1 MMRIGIPKEENNNET
16 RVALVPV
23 SIPKLAKLG
32 FDVVIEKGAGE
43 NSGYLDSEYEDK
55 GAKISNLEDVMSSEL
70 IASIDI
76 PDIKLMKKGQMLACM
91 ADPFRNL
98 KETKKIIGTGIT
110 LLSLEVIPRRLSKG
124 QSMDVNSSQD
134 NLSGYRA
141 ALMGSQ
147 HIAKMVPMMMTSA
160 GTVRPAK
167 FIIQGAAVAGLQAIA
182 TAKRL
187 GAVVQAIDVRLTAK
201 QDTESLGAKFIDVPG
216 WKDAESSSGHATL
229 FTDKGLQEAFD
240 NALMDAVKDADV
252 VITTARLFGA
262 NAPKLFFGKENNDK
276 MTKEMK
282 EGSVIVDMNTD
293 TGGNI
298 VGSKEGEI
306 IEENGVTIV
315 GIPNLCRTIPNT
327 ASMLYSN
334 NVTNF
339 VTVLVD
345 EGNLTI
351 NQEEQVLTGDEGGI
365 SAGYGGILIAEGG
378 KIHRNHTKLMEA
390 IPMPVKTK
398 EGNKEQKDGNSTINI
413 TNINISDSVINKS
426 NVGEK

>member
-1 MMRIGIPKEENNNET
+1 MRIGIPKEKNKNET

-43 NSGYLDSEYEDK
+43 NSGYSDSEYEKK
-55 GAKISNLEDVMSSEL
+55 GAKISNLKDVLSSEL
-70 IASIDI
+70 VASIDI
-76 PDIKLMKKGQMLACM
+76 PDIKMMKKGQLLACI
-91 ADPFRNL
+91 ADPFRKL
-98 KETKKIIGTGIT
+98 KETKEIIDAGIT
-110 LLSLEVIPRRLSKG
+110 LLSLDVIPRRLSKG

-167 FIIQGAAVAGLQAIA
+167 FIIQGAAVAGLQAI
-182 TAKRL
+182 
-187 GAVVQAIDVRLTAK
+187 DVRLAAK

-216 WKDAESSSGHATL
+216 WKDAESSSGHASL

-240 NALMDAVKDADV
+240 NALMDAVKNADV

-262 NAPKLFFGKENNDK
+262 KAPKLFFGKENNEK

-293 TGGNI
+293 TSGNI

-306 IEENGVTIV
+306 IEKDGVTIV

-345 EGNLTI
+345 EGNLVI

-378 KIHRNHTKLMEA
+378 KIHKNHTKLMEA
-390 IPMPVKTK
+390 M
-398 EGNKEQKDGNSTINI
+398 E
-413 TNINISDSVINKS
+413 
-426 NVGEK
+426 

>member
-1 MMRIGIPKEENNNET
+1 MRLGIPKEKNKDET
-16 RVALVPV
+16 RVSVVPI
-23 SIPKLAKLG
+23 SIPKLNKLG
-32 FDVVIEKGAGE
+32 FEVIIEKGAGE
-43 NSGYLDSEYEDK
+43 KSGYLDSEYEEK
-55 GAKISNLEDVMSSEL
+55 GGKISDLDDVMKSDL
-70 IASIDI
+70 VVSIGV
-76 PDIKLMKKGQMLACM
+76 PDFSMMKKGQMLACM
-91 ADPFRNL
+91 ADPFRHL
-98 KETKKIIGTGIT
+98 DQTKKIINSGIT

-141 ALMGSQ
+141 ALVGSQ
-147 HIAKMVPMMMTSA
+147 HITKMVPMMMTSA

-167 FIIQGAAVAGLQAIA
+167 FVIQGAAVAGLQAIA

-187 GAVVQAIDVRLTAK
+187 GAAVQAIDVRLAAK

-216 WKDAESSSGHATL
+216 WKDAESSSGHASL
-229 FTDKGLQEAFD
+229 FTDKDLQSAFD
-240 NALMDAVKDADV
+240 NALMGAVKEADV

-262 NAPKLFFGKENNDK
+262 DAPKLFFGEDNNDK

-306 IEENGVTIV
+306 VKENGVTIV

-339 VTVLVD
+339 VTVLVN
-345 EGNLTI
+345 EGKLTI
-351 NQEEQVLTGDEGGI
+351 NQEEEVLTGDEGGI
-365 SAGYGGILIAEGG
+365 SAGYGGILIAEDG
-378 KIHRNHTKLMEA
+378 KIHGNHTKLMEV
-390 IPMPVKTK
+390 MK
-398 EGNKEQKDGNSTINI
+398 
-413 TNINISDSVINKS
+413 
-426 NVGEK
+426 

>member
-1 MMRIGIPKEENNNET
+1 MRIGIPKEKNEKET
-16 RVALVPV
+16 RVAIVPV
-23 SIPKLAKLG
+23 SIPKLVKLG
-32 FDVVIEKGAGE
+32 FEVIIEKGAGDK
-43 NSGYLDSEYEDK
+43 SGYSDAEYEEK
-55 GAKISNLEDVMSSEL
+55 GAKTESLNEVMKCEL
-70 IASIDI
+70 IASIDV
-76 PDIKLMKKGQMLACM
+76 PNFDNMKKGQMLACV

-98 KETKKIIGTGIT
+98 EQTKQIINSGIT

-134 NLSGYRA
+134 NLSGYKA

-147 HIAKMVPMMMTSA
+147 NIAKMVPMMMTSA

-187 GAVVQAIDVRLTAK
+187 GAAVQAIDVRLAAK

-216 WKDAESSSGHATL
+216 WKDAESSSGHASL

-240 NALMDAVKDADV
+240 NALMNAVKDADV

-276 MTKEMK
+276 MTREMK

-298 VGSKEGEI
+298 AGSEEEKI
-306 IEENGVTIV
+306 IEKDGVTIV
-315 GIPNLCRTIPNT
+315 GIPMLCRTVPNT

-345 EGNLTI
+345 EGKLTI
-351 NQEEQVLTGDEGGI
+351 NQDEQVLTGDEGGI
-365 SAGYGGILIAEGG
+365 SAGYGGILIAENG
-378 KIHRNHTKLMEA
+378 KVHDNHTKLMEA
-390 IPMPVKTK
+390 MK
-398 EGNKEQKDGNSTINI
+398 
-413 TNINISDSVINKS
+413 
-426 NVGEK
+426 

>member
-1 MMRIGIPKEENNNET
+1 MRIGIPKEKSENET
-16 RVALVPV
+16 RVAIVPV
-23 SIPKLAKLG
+23 SIPKLVKLG
-32 FDVVIEKGAGE
+32 FEVIIEKGAGKK
-43 NSGYLDSEYEDK
+43 SGYTDKEYEEK
-55 GAKISNLEDVMSSEL
+55 GAKINSLDEVMKSEL
-70 IASIDI
+70 ITSIDV
-76 PDIKLMKKGQMLACM
+76 PDYSNMKKGQMLACV

-98 KETKKIIGTGIT
+98 EQTKKIIDAGIT
-110 LLSLEVIPRRLSKG
+110 LMSLEVIPRRLSKG

-134 NLSGYRA
+134 NLSGYKA

-167 FIIQGAAVAGLQAIA
+167 FVIQGAAVAGLQAIA

-187 GAVVQAIDVRLTAK
+187 GGAIQAIDVRLAAK

-216 WKDAESSSGHATL
+216 WKDAESSSGHASL

-240 NALMDAVKDADV
+240 NALMDAVKEADV
-252 VITTARLFGA
+252 VITTARLFGSD
-262 NAPKLFFGKENNDK
+262 APKLFFGKDNNEK
-276 MTKEMK
+276 MTKKMK

-298 VGSKEGEI
+298 VGSKDGEI
-306 IEENGVTIV
+306 IEKDGVTIV
-315 GIPNLCRTIPNT
+315 GIPMLCRTVPNT

-339 VTVLVD
+339 VTVLID
-345 EGNLTI
+345 EGKLVI

-365 SAGYGGILIAEGG
+365 SAGYGGILIAEDG
-378 KIHRNHTKLMEA
+378 KVHDNHTKLMEA
-390 IPMPVKTK
+390 MK
-398 EGNKEQKDGNSTINI
+398 
-413 TNINISDSVINKS
+413 
-426 NVGEK
+426 

>member
-1 MMRIGIPKEENNNET
+1 MRIGIPKEKNENET
-16 RVALVPV
+16 RVAIVPV

-32 FDVVIEKGAGE
+32 FEVIIEKGAGE
-43 NSGYLDSEYEDK
+43 KSGYSDSEYEDK
-55 GAKISNLEDVMSSEL
+55 GAKTESLDEVMKCEL
-70 IASIDI
+70 IASIDV
-76 PDIKLMKKGQMLACM
+76 PNFDSMKKGQMLACV

-98 KETKKIIGTGIT
+98 EQTKQIIDSGIT

-134 NLSGYRA
+134 NLSGYKA
-141 ALMGSQ
+141 ALMGSLN
-147 HIAKMVPMMMTSA
+147 IAKMVPMMMTSA

-187 GAVVQAIDVRLTAK
+187 GAAVQAIDVRLAAK

-216 WKDAESSSGHATL
+216 WKDAESSSGHASL

-262 NAPKLFFGKENNDK
+262 NAPKLFFGKDNNDK
-276 MTKEMK
+276 MTSEMK

-298 VGSKEGEI
+298 VGSEENKI
-306 IEENGVTIV
+306 IEKDGVTIV
-315 GIPNLCRTIPNT
+315 GIPMLCRTVPNT

-345 EGNLTI
+345 EGKLTI
-351 NQEEQVLTGDEGGI
+351 NQDEQVLTGDEGGI
-365 SAGYGGILIAEGG
+365 SAGYGGILIAEDG
-378 KIHRNHTKLMEA
+378 KIHDNHTKLMEA
-390 IPMPVKTK
+390 IK
-398 EGNKEQKDGNSTINI
+398 
-413 TNINISDSVINKS
+413 
-426 NVGEK
+426 

>member
-1 MMRIGIPKEENNNET
+1 MRIGIPKEQNKNET

-43 NSGYLDSEYEDK
+43 NSGYLDSEYEEK
-55 GAKISNLEDVMSSEL
+55 GAKISNLKDVMESEL
-70 IASIDI
+70 IASINI

-98 KETKKIIGTGIT
+98 KETKEIIDAGIT

-147 HIAKMVPMMMTSA
+147 YIAKMVPMMMTSA

-187 GAVVQAIDVRLTAK
+187 GAAVQAIDVRLAAK

-306 IEENGVTIV
+306 VEENGVTIV

-345 EGNLTI
+345 EGKLVI
-351 NQEEQVLTGDEGGI
+351 NQDEQVLTGDEGGI
-365 SAGYGGILIAEGG
+365 SAGYGGILIAEDG
-378 KIHRNHTKLMEA
+378 KIHTNHTKLMEV
-390 IPMPVKTK
+390 MK
-398 EGNKEQKDGNSTINI
+398 
-413 TNINISDSVINKS
+413 
-426 NVGEK
+426 

>member
-1 MMRIGIPKEENNNET
+1 MVKSMRIGIPKERNNSET
-16 RVALVPV
+16 RVGLVPV
-23 SIPKLAKLG
+23 SIPKLLKLG
-32 FDVVIEKGAGE
+32 FEVIIEAGAGE
-43 NSGYLDSEYEDK
+43 KSGYLDSVYLEK
-55 GAKISNLEDVMSSEL
+55 GAKTATFEEVMDSEL
-70 IASIDI
+70 VASIDV
-76 PDIKLMKKGQMLACM
+76 PDYKVMKKGQMLACI

-98 KETKKIIGTGIT
+98 EQTKEIIDAGIT

-134 NLSGYRA
+134 NLSGYKA

-187 GAVVQAIDVRLTAK
+187 GAAVQAIDVRLAAK

-216 WKDAESSSGHATL
+216 WKDAESSSGHASL
-229 FTDKGLQEAFD
+229 FTDKGLQDAFD
-240 NALMDAVKDADV
+240 NALMESVKDADV

-298 VGSKEGEI
+298 IGSKEGEI
-306 IEENGVTIV
+306 VEKDGVTIV
-315 GIPNLCRTIPNT
+315 GIPMLCRTVPNT

-345 EGNLTI
+345 EGKLTI
-351 NQEEQVLTGDEGGI
+351 KQDEQVLTGDEGGI
-365 SAGYGGILIAEGG
+365 SAGYGGILIGENG
-378 KIHRNHTKLMEA
+378 KVHDNHTKLMEA
-390 IPMPVKTK
+390 MK
-398 EGNKEQKDGNSTINI
+398 
-413 TNINISDSVINKS
+413 
-426 NVGEK
+426 

>member
-1 MMRIGIPKEENNNET
+1 MRIGIPKEKNEKET
-16 RVALVPV
+16 RVAIVPV
-23 SIPKLAKLG
+23 SIPKLVKLG
-32 FDVVIEKGAGE
+32 FEVIIEKGAGDK
-43 NSGYLDSEYEDK
+43 SGYSDAEYEEK
-55 GAKISNLEDVMSSEL
+55 GAKTESLNEVMKCEL
-70 IASIDI
+70 IASIDV
-76 PDIKLMKKGQMLACM
+76 PNFDNMKKGQMLACV

-98 KETKKIIGTGIT
+98 EQTKQIINSGIT

-134 NLSGYRA
+134 NLSGYKA

-147 HIAKMVPMMMTSA
+147 NIAKMVPMMMTSA

-187 GAVVQAIDVRLTAK
+187 GAAVQAIDVRLAAK

-216 WKDAESSSGHATL
+216 WKDAESSSGHASL

-240 NALMDAVKDADV
+240 NALMNAVKDADV

-262 NAPKLFFGKENNDK
+262 NAPKLFFGKENNER
-276 MTKEMK
+276 MTREMK

-298 VGSKEGEI
+298 AGSEEEKI
-306 IEENGVTIV
+306 IEKDGVTIV
-315 GIPNLCRTIPNT
+315 GIPMLCRTVPNT

-345 EGNLTI
+345 EGKLTI
-351 NQEEQVLTGDEGGI
+351 NQDEQVLTGDEGGI
-365 SAGYGGILIAEGG
+365 SAGYGGILIAEDG
-378 KIHRNHTKLMEA
+378 KIHGNHTKLMEA
-390 IPMPVKTK
+390 MK
-398 EGNKEQKDGNSTINI
+398 
-413 TNINISDSVINKS
+413 
-426 NVGEK
+426 

>member
-1 MMRIGIPKEENNNET
+1 
-16 RVALVPV
+16 
-23 SIPKLAKLG
+23 
-32 FDVVIEKGAGE
+32 
-43 NSGYLDSEYEDK
+43 
-55 GAKISNLEDVMSSEL
+55 MSAEL
-70 IASIDI
+70 IASINI
-76 PDIKLMKKGQMLACM
+76 PNLEMMKKGQMLTCM

-98 KETKKIIGTGIT
+98 KQTNKIIDAGIT

-147 HIAKMVPMMMTSA
+147 YIAKMVPMMMTSA
-160 GTVRPAK
+160 GTVKPAK

-187 GAVVQAIDVRLTAK
+187 GASVQAIDVRLAAK

-216 WKDAESSSGHATL
+216 WKDAESSSGHASL

-240 NALMDAVKDADV
+240 NALMESVKEADV

-262 NAPKLFFGKENNDK
+262 DAPKLFFNKENNDK

-282 EGSVIVDMNTD
+282 KGSVIVDMNTD

-298 VGSKEGEI
+298 VGSKENEI
-306 IEENGVTIV
+306 VEKDGVTII
-315 GIPNLCRTIPNT
+315 GIPTLCRAIPNT

-339 VTVLVD
+339 VSVLVD
-345 EGNLTI
+345 EGKLVI

-365 SAGYGGILIAEGG
+365 SAGYGGILIAEDG
-378 KIHRNHTKLMEA
+378 KIHDNHSKLMEA
-390 IPMPVKTK
+390 MR
-398 EGNKEQKDGNSTINI
+398 
-413 TNINISDSVINKS
+413 
-426 NVGEK
+426 

>member
-1 MMRIGIPKEENNNET
+1 MRIGVPKETAKNET
-16 RVALVPV
+16 RVAIVPV
-23 SIPKLAKLG
+23 SIPKLKKLG
-32 FDVVIEKGAGE
+32 FDVIIQEGAGKLSGYSDSEYTEKGAQIGK
-43 NSGYLDSEYEDK
+43 LDE
-55 GAKISNLEDVMSSEL
+55 VMSNEL
-70 IASIDI
+70 IASINI
-76 PDIKLMKKGQMLACM
+76 PDYKIMNKGQMLACI

-98 KETKKIIGTGIT
+98 EQTKEIIDAGIT

-134 NLSGYRA
+134 NLSGYKA

-187 GAVVQAIDVRLTAK
+187 GAAVQAIDVRLAAK

-216 WKDAESSSGHATL
+216 WKDAESSSGHASL
-229 FTDKGLQEAFD
+229 FTDKGLQDAFD
-240 NALMDAVKDADV
+240 NALMNSVKDADV

-276 MTKEMK
+276 MTKKMK

-298 VGSKEGEI
+298 IESKEGEI
-306 IEENGVTIV
+306 VEKDGVTIV
-315 GIPNLCRTIPNT
+315 GIPMLCRTVPNT

-345 EGNLTI
+345 EGKLTI
-351 NQEEQVLTGDEGGI
+351 NQDEQVLTGDEGGI
-365 SAGYGGILIAEGG
+365 SAGYGGILIAENG
-378 KIHRNHTKLMEA
+378 KVHDNHTKLMEA
-390 IPMPVKTK
+390 MK
-398 EGNKEQKDGNSTINI
+398 
-413 TNINISDSVINKS
+413 
-426 NVGEK
+426 

>member
-1 MMRIGIPKEENNNET
+1 MRIGIPKEELVFRPGQEET
-16 RVALVPV
+16 RVAIVPISV
-23 SIPKLAKLG
+23 PKLKKLG
-32 FDVVIEKGAGE
+32 FEVLVEKGAGE
-43 NSGYLDSEYEDK
+43 KSGYSDSEYEEK
-55 GAKISNLEDVMSSEL
+55 GAKLSNLKDVMDSEL
-70 IASIDI
+70 VASINI
-76 PDIKLMKKGQMLACM
+76 PLEVERMKKGQMLACI
-91 ADPFRNL
+91 ADPFRFTGP
-98 KETKKIIGTGIT
+98 TKKIIDAGIT
-110 LLSLEVIPRRLSKG
+110 LLSLDVIPRRLSKG

-167 FIIQGAAVAGLQAIA
+167 FVIQGAAVAGLQAIA

-187 GAVVQAIDVRLTAK
+187 GAVVQAIDVRLAAK

-216 WKDAESSSGHATL
+216 WKDAESSSGHASL

-240 NALMDAVKDADV
+240 NALMDAVKNADV

-262 NAPKLFFGKENNDK
+262 NAPKLFFGKENNEK

-293 TGGNI
+293 TSGNI

-306 IEENGVTIV
+306 IEKDGVTIV

-345 EGNLTI
+345 EGNLVI

-378 KIHRNHTKLMEA
+378 KIHKNHTKLMEA
-390 IPMPVKTK
+390 M
-398 EGNKEQKDGNSTINI
+398 E
-413 TNINISDSVINKS
+413 
-426 NVGEK
+426 

>member
-1 MMRIGIPKEENNNET
+1 MRIGVPKETAKNET
-16 RVALVPV
+16 RVAIVPV
-23 SIPKLAKLG
+23 SIPKLKKLG
-32 FDVVIEKGAGE
+32 FDVIIQEGAGKLSGYSDSEYTEKGAQIGK
-43 NSGYLDSEYEDK
+43 LDE
-55 GAKISNLEDVMSSEL
+55 VMSNEL
-70 IASIDI
+70 IASINI
-76 PDIKLMKKGQMLACM
+76 PDYKIMNKGQMLACI

-98 KETKKIIGTGIT
+98 EQTKEIIDAGIT

-134 NLSGYRA
+134 NLSGYKA

-187 GAVVQAIDVRLTAK
+187 GAAVQAIDVRLAAK

-216 WKDAESSSGHATL
+216 WKDAESSSGHASL
-229 FTDKGLQEAFD
+229 FTDKGLQDAFD
-240 NALMDAVKDADV
+240 NALMNSVKDADV

-298 VGSKEGEI
+298 IESKEGEI
-306 IEENGVTIV
+306 VEKDGVKIV
-315 GIPNLCRTIPNT
+315 GIPMLCRTVPNT

-345 EGNLTI
+345 EGKLTI
-351 NQEEQVLTGDEGGI
+351 NQDEQVLTGDEGGI
-365 SAGYGGILIAEGG
+365 SAGYGGILIAEDG
-378 KIHRNHTKLMEA
+378 KIHDNHTKLMEA
-390 IPMPVKTK
+390 MK
-398 EGNKEQKDGNSTINI
+398 
-413 TNINISDSVINKS
+413 
-426 NVGEK
+426 

>member
-1 MMRIGIPKEENNNET
+1 MRLGVPKEKDENEM
-16 RVALVPV
+16 RVSIVPI
-23 SIPKLAKLG
+23 SIPKLNKLG
-32 FDVVIEKGAGE
+32 FDVIIEKGAGE
-43 NSGYLDSEYEDK
+43 KSGYYDSEYEER
-55 GAKISNLEDVMSSEL
+55 GGKIENPRKVMESEL
-70 IASIDI
+70 IVSIDV
-76 PDIKLMKKGQMLACM
+76 PDFKMMKAGQMLACV

-98 KETKKIIGTGIT
+98 EQTKKIIDTGIT
-110 LLSLEVIPRRLSKG
+110 LLSLDVIPRRLSKG
-124 QSMDVNSSQD
+124 QSMDINSSQD

-141 ALMGSQ
+141 ALMGSL
-147 HIAKMVPMMMTSA
+147 HVSKMVPMMMTAA

-167 FIIQGAAVAGLQAIA
+167 FVVQGAAVAGLQAIA

-187 GAVVQAIDVRLTAK
+187 GAAIQAIDVRLAAK

-216 WKDAESSSGHATL
+216 WRDAESSSGHATL
-229 FTDKGLQEAFD
+229 FTDKGLQQAFD

-262 NAPKLFFGKENNDK
+262 DAPKLFFNKENNDK

-298 VGSKEGEI
+298 VGSNRGEI
-306 IEENGVTIV
+306 VEKDGVTII

-345 EGNLTI
+345 DGKLVI

-365 SAGYGGILIAEGG
+365 SAGYGGILIAENG
-378 KIHRNHTKLMEA
+378 KIHENQTKLMEA
-390 IPMPVKTK
+390 L
-398 EGNKEQKDGNSTINI
+398 E
-413 TNINISDSVINKS
+413 
-426 NVGEK
+426 

>member
-1 MMRIGIPKEENNNET
+1 MRIGVPKETADNET
-16 RVALVPV
+16 RVAIVPV
-23 SIPKLAKLG
+23 SIPKLKKLG
-32 FDVVIEKGAGE
+32 FDVIIQEGAGKLSGYSDSEYTEKGAQIGK
-43 NSGYLDSEYEDK
+43 LDE
-55 GAKISNLEDVMSSEL
+55 VMSNEL
-70 IASIDI
+70 IASINI
-76 PDIKLMKKGQMLACM
+76 PDYKIMKKGQMLACI

-98 KETKKIIGTGIT
+98 EQTKEIIDAGIT

-134 NLSGYRA
+134 NLSGYKA

-187 GAVVQAIDVRLTAK
+187 GAAVQAIDVRLAAK

-216 WKDAESSSGHATL
+216 WKDAESSSGHASL
-229 FTDKGLQEAFD
+229 FTDKGLQDAFD
-240 NALMDAVKDADV
+240 NALMNSVKDADV

-298 VGSKEGEI
+298 IESKEGEI
-306 IEENGVTIV
+306 VEKDGVKIV
-315 GIPNLCRTIPNT
+315 GIPMLCRTVPNT

-345 EGNLTI
+345 EGKLTI
-351 NQEEQVLTGDEGGI
+351 NQDEQVLTGDEGGI
-365 SAGYGGILIAEGG
+365 SAGYGGILIAENG
-378 KIHRNHTKLMEA
+378 KVHDNHTKLMEA
-390 IPMPVKTK
+390 MK
-398 EGNKEQKDGNSTINI
+398 
-413 TNINISDSVINKS
+413 
-426 NVGEK
+426 

>member
-1 MMRIGIPKEENNNET
+1 MVEIMRIGIPKEELVFRPGQEET
-16 RVALVPV
+16 RVAIVPISV
-23 SIPKLAKLG
+23 PKLKKLG
-32 FDVVIEKGAGE
+32 FEVLVEKGAGE
-43 NSGYLDSEYEDK
+43 KSGYSDSEYEEK
-55 GAKISNLEDVMSSEL
+55 GAKLSNLKDVMDSEL
-70 IASIDI
+70 VASINI
-76 PDIKLMKKGQMLACM
+76 PLEVERMKKGQMLACI
-91 ADPFRNL
+91 ADPFRFTGP
-98 KETKKIIGTGIT
+98 TKKIIDAGIT
-110 LLSLEVIPRRLSKG
+110 LLSLDVIPRRLSKG

-167 FIIQGAAVAGLQAIA
+167 FVIQGAAVAGLQAIA

-187 GAVVQAIDVRLTAK
+187 GAVVQAIDVRLAAK

-216 WKDAESSSGHATL
+216 WKDAESSSGHASL

-240 NALMDAVKDADV
+240 NALMDAVKNADV

-262 NAPKLFFGKENNDK
+262 NAPKLFFGKENNEK

-282 EGSVIVDMNTD
+282 EGAVIVDMNTD
-293 TGGNI
+293 TSGNI

-306 IEENGVTIV
+306 IEKDGVTIV

-345 EGNLTI
+345 EGNLVI

-378 KIHRNHTKLMEA
+378 KIHKNHTKLMEA
-390 IPMPVKTK
+390 M
-398 EGNKEQKDGNSTINI
+398 E
-413 TNINISDSVINKS
+413 
-426 NVGEK
+426 

>member
-1 MMRIGIPKEENNNET
+1 MRIGIPKEKNENET
-16 RVALVPV
+16 RVAIVPV

-32 FDVVIEKGAGE
+32 FEVIIEKGAGE
-43 NSGYLDSEYEDK
+43 KSGYSDSEYEDK
-55 GAKISNLEDVMSSEL
+55 GAKTESLDEVMKCEL
-70 IASIDI
+70 IASIDV
-76 PDIKLMKKGQMLACM
+76 PNFDSMKKGQMLACV

-98 KETKKIIGTGIT
+98 EQTKQIINSGIT

-134 NLSGYRA
+134 NLSGYKA
-141 ALMGSQ
+141 ALMGSLN
-147 HIAKMVPMMMTSA
+147 IAKMVPMMMTSA

-187 GAVVQAIDVRLTAK
+187 GAAVQAIDVRLAAK

-216 WKDAESSSGHATL
+216 WKDAESSSGHASL

-262 NAPKLFFGKENNDK
+262 NAPKLFFGKDNNDK
-276 MTKEMK
+276 MTSEMK

-298 VGSKEGEI
+298 VGSEENKI
-306 IEENGVTIV
+306 IEKDGVTIV
-315 GIPNLCRTIPNT
+315 GIPMLCRTVPNT

-345 EGNLTI
+345 EDKLTI
-351 NQEEQVLTGDEGGI
+351 NQDEQVLTGDEGGI
-365 SAGYGGILIAEGG
+365 SAGYGGILIAEDG
-378 KIHRNHTKLMEA
+378 KIHDNHTKLMEA
-390 IPMPVKTK
+390 MK
-398 EGNKEQKDGNSTINI
+398 
-413 TNINISDSVINKS
+413 
-426 NVGEK
+426 

>member
-1 MMRIGIPKEENNNET
+1 MVEMMRIGIPKEQNKNET
-16 RVALVPV
+16 RVAIVPV
-23 SIPKLAKLG
+23 SIPKLMKLG
-32 FDVVIEKGAGE
+32 FDVIIEKGAGE
-43 NSGYLDSEYEDK
+43 KSGYSDSEYEEK
-55 GAKISNLEDVMSSEL
+55 GAKIGNLESVMGAEL
-70 IASIDI
+70 VASIDI
-76 PDIKLMKKGQMLACM
+76 PDFKIMKKGQMLACM
-91 ADPFRNL
+91 ADSFRNL
-98 KETKKIIGTGIT
+98 KETKEIIDAGIT

-147 HIAKMVPMMMTSA
+147 HISKMVPMMMTSA

-167 FIIQGAAVAGLQAIA
+167 FIVQGAAVAGLQAIA

-187 GAVVQAIDVRLTAK
+187 GAIVQAIDVRLAAK

-216 WKDAESSSGHATL
+216 WKDAESSSGHASL

-240 NALMDAVKDADV
+240 SALMDAVKNADV

-306 IEENGVTIV
+306 IEKDGVTIV

-345 EGNLTI
+345 EGNLVI

-365 SAGYGGILIAEGG
+365 SAGYGGILIAENG
-378 KIHRNHTKLMEA
+378 KIHENHTKLMEV
-390 IPMPVKTK
+390 MK
-398 EGNKEQKDGNSTINI
+398 
-413 TNINISDSVINKS
+413 
-426 NVGEK
+426 

>member
-1 MMRIGIPKEENNNET
+1 MRIGIPKEKNEKET
-16 RVALVPV
+16 RVAIVPV
-23 SIPKLAKLG
+23 SVPKLMKLG
-32 FDVVIEKGAGE
+32 FDVIVEKGAGE
-43 NSGYLDSEYEDK
+43 KSGYSDSKYEEK
-55 GAKISNLEDVMSSEL
+55 GAKTVTFEDVMKSEL
-70 IASIDI
+70 IASIDV
-76 PDIKLMKKGQMLACM
+76 PNYKKMNKGQMLACM

-98 KETKKIIGTGIT
+98 KKAKEIIGAGIT

-147 HIAKMVPMMMTSA
+147 HISKMVPMMMTSA

-187 GAVVQAIDVRLTAK
+187 GAAVQAIDVRLAAK

-216 WKDAESSSGHATL
+216 WKDAESSSGHASL

-240 NALMDAVKDADV
+240 NSLMDAVKDADV

-298 VGSKEGEI
+298 IGSKEGKIVEKD
-306 IEENGVTIV
+306 GVIIV

-334 NVTNF
+334 NITNF

-345 EGNLTI
+345 EGKLTI

-365 SAGYGGILIAEGG
+365 SAGYGGILIAENGE
-378 KIHRNHTKLMEA
+378 IHENHTKLMEA
-390 IPMPVKTK
+390 MK
-398 EGNKEQKDGNSTINI
+398 
-413 TNINISDSVINKS
+413 
-426 NVGEK
+426 

>member
-1 MMRIGIPKEENNNET
+1 MRIGVPKETANNET
-16 RVALVPV
+16 RVAIVPV
-23 SIPKLAKLG
+23 SIPKLKKLG
-32 FDVVIEKGAGE
+32 FDVIIQEGAGKLSGYSDSEYTEKGAQIGK
-43 NSGYLDSEYEDK
+43 LDE
-55 GAKISNLEDVMSSEL
+55 VMSNEL
-70 IASIDI
+70 IASINI
-76 PDIKLMKKGQMLACM
+76 PDYKIMKKGQMLACI

-98 KETKKIIGTGIT
+98 EQTKEIIDAGIT

-134 NLSGYRA
+134 NLSGYKA

-187 GAVVQAIDVRLTAK
+187 GAAVQAIDVRLAAK

-216 WKDAESSSGHATL
+216 WKDAESSSGHASL
-229 FTDKGLQEAFD
+229 FTDKGLQDAFD
-240 NALMDAVKDADV
+240 NALMNSVKDADV

-298 VGSKEGEI
+298 IESKEGEI
-306 IEENGVTIV
+306 VEKDGVKIV
-315 GIPNLCRTIPNT
+315 GIPMLCRTVPNT

-345 EGNLTI
+345 EGKLTI
-351 NQEEQVLTGDEGGI
+351 NQDEQVLTGDEGGI
-365 SAGYGGILIAEGG
+365 SAGYGGILIAENG
-378 KIHRNHTKLMEA
+378 KVHDNHTKLMEA
-390 IPMPVKTK
+390 MK
-398 EGNKEQKDGNSTINI
+398 
-413 TNINISDSVINKS
+413 
-426 NVGEK
+426 

>member
-1 MMRIGIPKEENNNET
+1 MRIGVPKETANNET
-16 RVALVPV
+16 RVAIVPV
-23 SIPKLAKLG
+23 SIPKLKKLG
-32 FDVVIEKGAGE
+32 FNVIIQEGAGKLSGYSDSEYTEKGAQIGK
-43 NSGYLDSEYEDK
+43 LDE
-55 GAKISNLEDVMSSEL
+55 VMSNEL
-70 IASIDI
+70 IASINI
-76 PDIKLMKKGQMLACM
+76 PDYKIMKKGQMLACI

-98 KETKKIIGTGIT
+98 EQTKEIIDAGIT

-134 NLSGYRA
+134 NLSGYKA

-187 GAVVQAIDVRLTAK
+187 GAAVQAIDVRLAAK

-216 WKDAESSSGHATL
+216 WKDAESSSGHASL
-229 FTDKGLQEAFD
+229 FTDKGLQDAFD
-240 NALMDAVKDADV
+240 NALMNSVKDADV

-298 VGSKEGEI
+298 IESKEGEI
-306 IEENGVTIV
+306 VEKDGVKIV
-315 GIPNLCRTIPNT
+315 GIPMLCRTVPNT

-345 EGNLTI
+345 EGKLTI
-351 NQEEQVLTGDEGGI
+351 NQDEQVLTGDEGGI
-365 SAGYGGILIAEGG
+365 SAGYGGILIAENG
-378 KIHRNHTKLMEA
+378 KVHDNHTKLMEA
-390 IPMPVKTK
+390 MK
-398 EGNKEQKDGNSTINI
+398 
-413 TNINISDSVINKS
+413 
-426 NVGEK
+426 

>member
-1 MMRIGIPKEENNNET
+1 MMRIGIPKENNEKET
-16 RVALVPV
+16 RVAIVPI
-23 SIPKLAKLG
+23 SIPKLMKLG
-32 FDVVIEKGAGE
+32 FEVVIEKGAGE
-43 NSGYLDSEYEDK
+43 KSGYSDAEYEEK
-55 GAKISNLEDVMSSEL
+55 GAKTKSLDEVMKCEL
-70 IASIDI
+70 IASIDV
-76 PDIKLMKKGQMLACM
+76 PNFKNMEKGQMLACM

-98 KETKKIIGTGIT
+98 EQTKQIIDSGIT

-134 NLSGYRA
+134 NLSGYKA

-147 HIAKMVPMMMTSA
+147 NIAKMVPMMMTSA

-187 GAVVQAIDVRLTAK
+187 GAAVQAIDVRLAAK

-216 WKDAESSSGHATL
+216 WKDAESSSGHASL

-262 NAPKLFFGKENNDK
+262 DAPKLFFNKENNDK

-306 IEENGVTIV
+306 IEKDGVTIV
-315 GIPNLCRTIPNT
+315 GIPMLCRTVPNT

-345 EGNLTI
+345 EGKLAI

-365 SAGYGGILIAEGG
+365 SAGYGGILIAENG
-378 KIHRNHTKLMEA
+378 KVHDNHTKLMEA
-390 IPMPVKTK
+390 MK
-398 EGNKEQKDGNSTINI
+398 
-413 TNINISDSVINKS
+413 
-426 NVGEK
+426 

>member
-1 MMRIGIPKEENNNET
+1 MRIGIPKEKNEKET
-16 RVALVPV
+16 RVAIVPV
-23 SIPKLAKLG
+23 SIPKLVKLG
-32 FDVVIEKGAGE
+32 FEVIIEKGAGDK
-43 NSGYLDSEYEDK
+43 SGYSDAEYEEK
-55 GAKISNLEDVMSSEL
+55 GAKTESLDEVMKCEL
-70 IASIDI
+70 IASIDV
-76 PDIKLMKKGQMLACM
+76 PNFDSMKKGQMLACV

-98 KETKKIIGTGIT
+98 EQTKQIINSGIT

-134 NLSGYRA
+134 NLSGYKA

-147 HIAKMVPMMMTSA
+147 NIAKMVPMMMTSA

-187 GAVVQAIDVRLTAK
+187 GAAVQAIDVRLAAK

-216 WKDAESSSGHATL
+216 WKDAESSSGHASL

-240 NALMDAVKDADV
+240 NALMNAVKDADV

-276 MTKEMK
+276 MTREMK

-298 VGSKEGEI
+298 AGSEEEKI
-306 IEENGVTIV
+306 IEKDGVTIV
-315 GIPNLCRTIPNT
+315 GIPMLCRTVPNT

-345 EGNLTI
+345 EGKLTI
-351 NQEEQVLTGDEGGI
+351 NQDEQVLTGDEGGI
-365 SAGYGGILIAEGG
+365 SAGYGGILIAEDG
-378 KIHRNHTKLMEA
+378 KIHGNHTKLMEA
-390 IPMPVKTK
+390 MK
-398 EGNKEQKDGNSTINI
+398 
-413 TNINISDSVINKS
+413 
-426 NVGEK
+426 

>member
-1 MMRIGIPKEENNNET
+1 MRIGIPKEKNEGET
-16 RVALVPV
+16 RVAIVPI
-23 SIPKLAKLG
+23 SIPKLLKLG
-32 FDVVIEKGAGE
+32 FEVVIEKGAGE
-43 NSGYLDSEYEDK
+43 KSGYSDKEYEEK
-55 GAKISNLEDVMSSEL
+55 GAKMKSLNEVMECEL
-70 IASIDI
+70 IASIDV
-76 PDIKLMKKGQMLACM
+76 PDIKNMEKGQMLACV

-98 KETKKIIGTGIT
+98 QQTKKIIDTGIT

-134 NLSGYRA
+134 NLSGYKA

-167 FIIQGAAVAGLQAIA
+167 FVIQGAAVAGLQAIA

-187 GAVVQAIDVRLTAK
+187 GGAIQAIDVRLAAK

-216 WKDAESSSGHATL
+216 WKDAESSSGHASI
-229 FTDKGLQEAFD
+229 FTDKDLQNAFD
-240 NALMDAVKDADV
+240 DALMNAVKDADV

-262 NAPKLFFGKENNDK
+262 DAPKLFFGKENNEK

-306 IEENGVTIV
+306 IEKDGVTIV
-315 GIPNLCRTIPNT
+315 GIPMLCRTVPNT

-339 VTVLVD
+339 VTVLVN
-345 EGNLTI
+345 EGKLVI

-365 SAGYGGILIAEGG
+365 SAGYGGILIAEDG
-378 KIHRNHTKLMEA
+378 KVHDNHTKLMEA
-390 IPMPVKTK
+390 MK
-398 EGNKEQKDGNSTINI
+398 
-413 TNINISDSVINKS
+413 
-426 NVGEK
+426 

>member
-1 MMRIGIPKEENNNET
+1 MRIGIPKEKSKNET
-16 RVALVPV
+16 RVAIVPV
-23 SIPKLAKLG
+23 SVPKLLKLG
-32 FDVVIEKGAGE
+32 FEVIIEKGAGE
-43 NSGYLDSEYEDK
+43 NSGYSDNEYEEK
-55 GAKISNLEDVMSSEL
+55 GAKTKAFDEVMKSEL
-70 IASIDI
+70 IASIDV
-76 PDIKLMKKGQMLACM
+76 PDYKNMKRGQMLACM
-91 ADPFRNL
+91 ADPFRTLSTTN
-98 KETKKIIGTGIT
+98 EIIEAGIT
-110 LLSLEVIPRRLSKG
+110 LLSLDVIPRRLSKG

-134 NLSGYRA
+134 KLSGYKA
-141 ALMGSQ
+141 VLVGTE
-147 HIAKMVPMMMTSA
+147 HISKMVPMLMTSA

-167 FIIQGAAVAGLQAIA
+167 FVIQGAAVAGLQAIA

-187 GAVVQAIDVRLTAK
+187 GGAIQAIDVRLAAK

-216 WKDAESSSGHATL
+216 WKDAESSSGHASL
-229 FTDKGLQEAFD
+229 FTDKKLQEAFD

-262 NAPKLFFGKENNDK
+262 NAPNLFFSKENNEK
-276 MTKEMK
+276 MTKKMK

-306 IEENGVTIV
+306 VEKDGITIV

-345 EGNLTI
+345 E
-351 NQEEQVLTGDEGGI
+351 
-365 SAGYGGILIAEGG
+365 
-378 KIHRNHTKLMEA
+378 
-390 IPMPVKTK
+390 
-398 EGNKEQKDGNSTINI
+398 
-413 TNINISDSVINKS
+413 
-426 NVGEK
+426 EK